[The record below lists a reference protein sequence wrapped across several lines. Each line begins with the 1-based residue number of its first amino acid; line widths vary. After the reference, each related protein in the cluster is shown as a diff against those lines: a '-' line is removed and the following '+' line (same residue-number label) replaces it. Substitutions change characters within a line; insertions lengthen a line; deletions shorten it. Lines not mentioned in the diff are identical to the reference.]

1 MVSSTL
7 ELSFGG
13 GVSVDLVD
21 WRLAMEDVDHSA
33 SDICVLTRDHA
44 RLFSTKFTSVHL
56 AQ

>member
-7 ELSFGG
+7 ELSFGW

-33 SDICVLTRDHA
+33 SDICVSTRD